1 MENNPTQIRLSS
13 PLQID
18 SAVDG
23 PGLRMV
29 LWFQGCLFACE
40 GCHNPST
47 WQIDGGEVYEI
58 DDILEEIRK
67 HKHLDGITLSG
78 GDPMFQSHAL
88 AVLLPEI
95 KEMGLNVW
103 MYSGDRYENLLKQKD
118 FIDIYRYI
126 DTLVDGRF
134 VLSLRDLT
142 LKYRGSTNQR
152 LINVQ
157 ESISKDEIVEE
168 DFNEESN
175 STK

>member
-1 MENNPTQIRLSS
+1 MENSPTQIRLSS

-18 SAVDG
+18 SVVDG

-95 KEMGLNVW
+95 KKMGLNVW
-103 MYSGDRYENLLKQKD
+103 MYSGDRYENLLLQSD
-118 FIDIYRYI
+118 FAKIVNHLDV
-126 DTLVDGRF
+126 LVDGRF
-134 VLSLRDLT
+134 VLKLLDLN
-142 LKYRGSTNQR
+142 LLYRGSKNQR
-152 LINVQ
+152 LIDVKKSLKRNEV
-157 ESISKDEIVEE
+157 VEFE
-168 DFNEESN
+168 
-175 STK
+175 